1 MRRLIA
7 MCIVGVL
14 AVTLIACGSGD
25 DDDATTSAPAAT
37 EAAATAESG
46 ESGETYTIGVANFT
60 LGAPY
65 FIGISE
71 TIKAEAEAD
80 GNEVNETDARG
91 DAAALTANVDEL
103 LLKDVDG
110 IIISG
115 GPLENAPAALN
126 AIKQAGIPVVLV
138 DRKFTGEYTSWVGP
152 DNEAIGR
159 QDGEYIAEHLNG
171 EGKVAI
177 IRGGPADN
185 SIGLARSNGVKSVLE
200 QHPGIEIVTAP
211 DFGEW
216 SSDGGL
222 KVAESLLS
230 KHPDIDV
237 IFCEND
243 SMCLGAQKA
252 VADAGKTDQII
263 LAGVD
268 GQKEALA
275 AIKEGGNYKVT
286 GLNDAVDMGTAA
298 YERLIEILEGG
309 TPEKDTVVP
318 SPQITQENV
327 EEFYDPDS
335 EF

>member
-7 MCIVGVL
+7 FCIVGLL
-14 AVTLIACGSGD
+14 AVALAACGSSD
-25 DDDATTSAPAAT
+25 DDGGATTQAGGTTAADGGG
-37 EAAATAESG
+37 SG
-46 ESGETYTIGVANFT
+46 GGYTIGVANFT

-65 FIGISE
+65 FIGISK
-71 TIKAEAEAD
+71 TIQTEAQAD
-80 GNEVNETDARG
+80 GNEVSETDARG
-91 DAAALTANVDEL
+91 DAAQLTSNVDEL
-103 LLKDVDG
+103 LLKGVDG

-126 AIKQAGIPVVLV
+126 AIQQAGIPVVLV

-159 QDGEYIAEHLNG
+159 QDGEYIAEHLDG

-185 SIGLARSNGVKSVLE
+185 SIGLARSDGVRSVLE
-200 QHPGIEIVTAP
+200 QHEGIEIVVAP

-222 KVAESLLS
+222 KVAESVLS
-230 KHPDIDV
+230 TNPDVDV

-252 VADAGKTDQII
+252 IADAGKTDDII

-268 GQKEALA
+268 GQKEALK
-275 AIKEGGNYKVT
+275 AIKDGTNYKVT
-286 GLNDAVDMGTAA
+286 GLNDAVEMGTAA
-298 YERLIEILEGG
+298 YERMVEILEGG

-318 SPQITQENV
+318 SPQITADNV
-327 EEFYDPDS
+327 DEYYDPDS

>member
-14 AVTLIACGSGD
+14 AVALAACGSSD
-25 DDDATTSAPAAT
+25 DDGGTTSQAAGGGT
-37 EAAATAESG
+37 EAGGS
-46 ESGETYTIGVANFT
+46 YKIGVANFT

-65 FIGISE
+65 FIGISK
-71 TIKAEAEAD
+71 TIQAEAEAA
-80 GNEVNETDARG
+80 GNEVTETDARG
-91 DAAALTANVDEL
+91 DAAQLTANVDEL

-126 AIKQAGIPVVLV
+126 AIQQAGIPVVLV
-138 DRKFTGEYTSWVGP
+138 DRRFSGEYTSWVGP
-152 DNEAIGR
+152 DNEAIGQ
-159 QDGEYIAEHLNG
+159 QDGEYIAEHLDG

-177 IRGGPADN
+177 NRGGPADN
-185 SIGLARSNGVKSVLE
+185 SIGLARSEGVKSVLAE
-200 QHPGIEIVTAP
+200 HPGIEVVVAP

-222 KVAESLLS
+222 KVAESVLATN
-230 KHPDIDV
+230 PDVDV

-252 VADAGKTDQII
+252 IADAGKTDDII

-275 AIKEGGNYKVT
+275 AIKDGTNYKVT
-286 GLNDAVDMGTAA
+286 GLNDAVEMGTAA
-298 YERLIEILEGG
+298 YDRMIEILDGG

-318 SPQITQENV
+318 SPQITKENV
-327 EEFYDPDS
+327 DEYYDPDS

>member
-14 AVTLIACGSGD
+14 AVALGACGSSD
-25 DDDATTSAPAAT
+25 DDSATTAPAAT
-37 EAAATAESG
+37 GATATAESG
-46 ESGETYTIGVANFT
+46 GSGGGYTIGVANFT

-71 TIKAEAEAD
+71 TIKSEAQAN
-80 GNEVNETDARG
+80 GNKVHETDARG

-138 DRKFTGEYTSWVGP
+138 DRKFTGDYTSWVGP

-159 QDGEYIAEHLNG
+159 QDGEFIADYLKG
-171 EGKVAI
+171 KGKVAI

-185 SIGLARSNGVKSVLE
+185 SIGLARTNGVKSVLE
-200 QHPGIEIVTAP
+200 QHPDIEVVTAP
-211 DFGEW
+211 DFGDW

-222 KVAESLLS
+222 KVAESVLS
-230 KHPDIDV
+230 KNPDVDV

-252 VADAGKTDQII
+252 IADAGKTDDII

-275 AIKEGGNYKVT
+275 AIKAGGNYKVT

-298 YERLIEILEGG
+298 YKRLIEILDGG
-309 TPEKDTVVP
+309 SPEKDTVIP